1 MPRLRP
7 GWHTGRS
14 SSSVQLRKQAVVQ
27 QRGLTD
33 EALVKVDQQVLPL
46 GAAVTTL
53 NLLKLQAYR

>member
-1 MPRLRP
+1 M
-7 GWHTGRS
+7 
-14 SSSVQLRKQAVVQ
+14 Q